1 MDMLCFM
8 HQSED
13 RGKLVLNGNAVSDET
28 LGRILGLDKQK
39 ITSALKSIFHH
50 GVASRDIETGA
61 IINRR
66 MVRDEEIRRIRSK
79 YGSMGGNPLFAK
91 GKTNPYYD
99 GGAKKDKQNDNLPD
113 NQTDKQSD
121 NQKIS
126 SSSSASTKTEKEDS
140 LRSLQKDDGE
150 DKQTGKQGAPIPKD
164 FEPDAKSEEH
174 RLLGCSHII
183 DKKFEIAL
191 CEFKAYWEDLTG
203 AKARKKDWQRAWRLR
218 LDVLQQR
225 EVERFERERSWSHA
239 GAAADEIAA
248 DLAALE
254 LAEDKRIITEF
265 QAHPKYKHLN
275 VQDFYTAMNKHCVE
289 SGETPTR
296 DLLVTWLDYA
306 LTERGNGSDIG
317 AAPLFDTALPAEDD
331 FGDFKLQPEDEL

>member
-126 SSSSASTKTEKEDS
+126 SSSSASTSKENS

-150 DKQTGKQGAPIPKD
+150 DKQKRSTPIPKD
-164 FEPDAKSEEH
+164 FTPDAKSEDH
-174 RLLGCSHII
+174 RMLECALIV
-183 DKKFEIAL
+183 DKKFVIAL
-191 CEFKAYWEDLTG
+191 CEFKAYWEDMTG
-203 AKARKKDWQRAWRLR
+203 TKALKKNWQRTWRGR

-225 EVERFERERSWSHA
+225 EVERLERERSWNR
-239 GAAADEIAA
+239 AAASAA
-248 DLAALE
+248 DIATEQAAFE
-254 LAEDKRIITEF
+254 LAEDQKEIAVL
-265 QAHPKYKHLN
+265 QATPKYKHLD
-275 VQDFYTAMNKHCVE
+275 VESFYTAMNKHCVE

-296 DLLVTWLDYA
+296 DLLVMWLDYA
-306 LTERGNGSDIG
+306 LTERGNGTGTDT
-317 AAPLFDTALPAEDD
+317 APLFNTALKNSDD
-331 FGDFKLQPEDEL
+331 DLSDLREDEL